1 MLIARE
7 DLNTSYGLYE
17 IEEESIEA
25 IMAKAKA
32 LIFRKVLAAMSS
44 SRSDTVTP
52 LVYLS
57 VRSCVSSSVR
67 PFVTLFFLSYSM
79 NKRMLD

>member
-32 LIFRKVLAAMSS
+32 FDL
-44 SRSDTVTP
+44 
-52 LVYLS
+52 
-57 VRSCVSSSVR
+57 
-67 PFVTLFFLSYSM
+67 
-79 NKRMLD
+79 